1 MFGLGLPF
9 HTFSPF
15 IASAGSPTSSNRKSA
30 CLELTASMMPVS
42 PPWPMTRTC
51 SLLWS
56 CTALAITEACAL
68 SSVPGCSVAKPTVC
82 CASAA
87 LENAAAAMASIVLKF
102 MRPSS
107 SAASLPYDGE
117 PPTHDIAQGSRPLFG
132 DRRPA
137 AAQVAA
143 RWPRR
148 GVDDRQRRGMVDRA
162 QHAAHRAAATLWSA
176 LATGSAQ
183 LGVA

>member
-9 HTFSPF
+9 QTFSPF
-15 IASAGSPTSSNRKSA
+15 IASAGSPTSSSRKSA
-30 CLELTASMMPVS
+30 CLELTASMMPVW
-42 PPWPMTRTC
+42 PPWPMTRAC

-107 SAASLPYDGE
+107 KSAASLPYDGE
-117 PPTHDIAQGSRPLFG
+117 PPTHDPAQGSHPLFG

-137 AAQVAA
+137 AAQAA
-143 RWPRR
+143 ERRPRR
-148 GVDDRQRRGMVDRA
+148 RVDHRQRRGVVDRA
-162 QHAAHRAAATLWSA
+162 HTAGHGSYANLRAAANTR
-176 LATGSAQ
+176 
-183 LGVA
+183 